1 MVMLC
6 VLCVCVRC
14 VCVLCVCVYVC
25 YVCACFVCVCV
36 CLHVPDALYL
46 VVYMHVGTTLNLY
59 IHMCMH
65 VHVCTMKK
73 YMCVRGCT
81 CK

>member
-1 MVMLC
+1 MYSII
-6 VLCVCVRC
+6 CVR
-14 VCVLCVCVYVC
+14 LL
-25 YVCACFVCVCV
+25 CVCV

-59 IHMCMH
+59 IHMYIHMYMH

-73 YMCVRGCT
+73 YMRVRGCT
-81 CK
+81 C